1 VLSPGAGEDTSHQ
14 ESARLED
21 SMKNEDDN
29 LPHERVT
36 KLLVD
41 LKEQLRRAALERM
54 ARLNWTLPRGF
65 KFDRDEANER

>member
-1 VLSPGAGEDTSHQ
+1 
-14 ESARLED
+14 
-21 SMKNEDDN
+21 MKNEDDN